1 MLHEV
6 VVTPVLVHIPPQD
19 HTSFSGPEIIKTI
32 IYISSL
38 TMLHSLDIGPNDWE
52 DSVSPG
58 GDVRE
63 VAHHRGHPVPG
74 EHVEHLPGLQGVLAS
89 SHQNLNNVM
98 ELAAE
103 DRCPSTWS

>member
-1 MLHEV
+1 
-6 VVTPVLVHIPPQD
+6 
-19 HTSFSGPEIIKTI
+19 
-32 IYISSL
+32 
-38 TMLHSLDIGPNDWE
+38 MLHSLDIGPNDWE

-98 ELAAE
+98 ELA
-103 DRCPSTWS
+103 DRGSMSFYLVIMRSVLASQPIVGHLIQLRILRGGGIQVQEMINSR